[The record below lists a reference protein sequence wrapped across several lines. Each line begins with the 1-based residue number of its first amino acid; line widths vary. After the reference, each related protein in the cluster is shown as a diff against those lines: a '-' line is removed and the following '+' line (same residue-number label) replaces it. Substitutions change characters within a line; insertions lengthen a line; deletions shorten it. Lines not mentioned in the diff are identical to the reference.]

1 MDVRRIGLQVGG
13 KTAIIPVIF
22 SEGAEAAPVGEQWDN
37 SRDVRI
43 LRDFLCGVLMGA
55 GAILPGVSGGVLAVV
70 FGIYRPLME
79 MLTRPRTAI
88 PQYWRFLPALGL
100 GWAVGF
106 LGVAKGIAV
115 CLDWSAA
122 VTTWLFIGLI
132 IGTVPS
138 LFREAGKEGR
148 RTSAWVS
155 LFACAAAVFA
165 GLFYVGRVLSVT
177 VEPSFW
183 WYNFCGALW
192 GMSVVIPGLTSSSVM
207 MALGLYQPMLE
218 GLARLDLLVLSACLP
233 GMVITMLLLARLV
246 SWFFRRHYAVAYHGI
261 LGIVLASTLVIVPTD
276 YLGWWEVALS
286 ALCCAGGYALASFL
300 DKLDRTTGRGAD

>member
-1 MDVRRIGLQVGG
+1 MR
-13 KTAIIPVIF
+13 
-22 SEGAEAAPVGEQWDN
+22 EQWSKN
-37 SRDVRI
+37 EKNRA
-43 LRDFLCGVLMGA
+43 LRDFLCGVLIGA

-79 MLTRPRTAI
+79 MLIRPRTAI

-115 CLDWSAA
+115 CLDQSAS
-122 VTTWLFIGLI
+122 VTTLLFIVLNV
-132 IGTVPS
+132 GTVPT

-148 RTSAWVS
+148 RPSAWVS
-155 LFACAAAVFA
+155 LFVCAAAVFA
-165 GLFYVGRVLSVT
+165 GLFYVSRILSVT
-177 VEPSFW
+177 VEPNFW
-183 WYNFCGALW
+183 WYNFCGVLW

-218 GLARLDLLVLSACLP
+218 GLAQLDLLVLSACLP
-233 GMVITMLLLARLV
+233 GMVIAMLLLARLV

-276 YLGWWEVALS
+276 YTGWGEVVLS
-286 ALCCAGGYALASFL
+286 ALCCAGGYWLASFL
-300 DKLDRTTGRGAD
+300 DKLDRKSKRESD

>member
-1 MDVRRIGLQVGG
+1 M
-13 KTAIIPVIF
+13 IF
-22 SEGAEAAPVGEQWDN
+22 EGAEARPVGEPWN
-37 SRDVRI
+37 KGEKTRA
-43 LRDFLCGVLMGA
+43 LRDFLCGVLIGA